1 MSNQIQQA
9 VAIQKEMIQRQID
22 RNRHSIVLNQIKQ
35 VKDQLMKKC
44 ILCDYT
50 GTKDDILKHMKNSHK
65 EDFLTMGDNINK
77 YSMCRVCKKLFKN
90 KNIEEHQLKCELKE
104 DNKKAA
110 REKNKVRNLK
120 RTNQYCQEISE
131 EKQEE
136 EHDNLLKEF
145 GVGIE
150 DNSNHIIQSQESNQ
164 SESELRT
171 SILNSKLFQT
181 KKKLKT
187 NEDNDL
193 TFQTH
198 EKDSI
203 KTTYQEQKKSSIDK
217 FVAAEALARENKIK
231 EIKQENERVER
242 KSIIERSRSRD
253 KSLRQKQIIKQTQQ
267 KLKETAEQTQ
277 KKELEATINKLKQ
290 QQQINKKN
298 LDKLNNKQILDYY
311 NEMKQNDFVKILEK
325 TNHEEKDAL
334 IKFLQMKDITKNSFR
349 KPKNKDMSQAMQNI
363 ITIQNITH
371 KQIQH
376 ELDQLQNQTD
386 QVKQKQIVPKDSE
399 EEKEQKEAK
408 ELDSEIKQKA
418 KELDSQIKKIQ
429 EEINKLKQQKQQ
441 FPDDIDVIEKEIFNQ
456 FSKKDYLKSNRI

>member
-131 EKQEE
+131 EKHEE

-150 DNSNHIIQSQESNQ
+150 INSKHIIQSQESNQ

-187 NEDNDL
+187 NEEKEDNEL
-193 TFQTH
+193 TFQTL
-198 EKDSI
+198 
-203 KTTYQEQKKSSIDK
+203 KKIP
-217 FVAAEALARENKIK
+217 
-231 EIKQENERVER
+231 
-242 KSIIERSRSRD
+242 
-253 KSLRQKQIIKQTQQ
+253 
-267 KLKETAEQTQ
+267 
-277 KKELEATINKLKQ
+277 LKQ
-290 QQQINKKN
+290 PMQSQNESFTN
-298 LDKLNNKQILDYY
+298 MLGELHLNNEDQEGDTTKKKQL
-311 NEMKQNDFVKILEK
+311 
-325 TNHEEKDAL
+325 
-334 IKFLQMKDITKNSFR
+334 
-349 KPKNKDMSQAMQNI
+349 SQ
-363 ITIQNITH
+363 
-371 KQIQH
+371 
-376 ELDQLQNQTD
+376 
-386 QVKQKQIVPKDSE
+386 
-399 EEKEQKEAK
+399 
-408 ELDSEIKQKA
+408 
-418 KELDSQIKKIQ
+418 
-429 EEINKLKQQKQQ
+429 
-441 FPDDIDVIEKEIFNQ
+441 
-456 FSKKDYLKSNRI
+456 